1 MENPQTAASLFGDD
15 PTSDP
20 FAVIGTE
27 SAQDTTTAA
36 ASTENDDFFAS
47 GGEDTQ
53 SDYTP
58 SSAAQ
63 AAYAA
68 YGQPSTTWNAPVTN
82 AQHDTRSYETAQRAY
97 EGAYTNGYGG
107 AYRFG

>member
-1 MENPQTAASLFGDD
+1 MDNAQTAASLFGDD

-27 SAQDTTTAA
+27 SAQDTTAA

-47 GGEDTQ
+47 VGEDTQ
-53 SDYTP
+53 SNYAP

-82 AQHDTRSYETAQRAY
+82 AKHDTRSYETAQRAH
-97 EGAYTNGYGG
+97 EGAYTNGYNG
-107 AYRFG
+107 AYRFK